1 MPKRTHPE
9 RSPAAD
15 PAPSAKPPARLDPSR
30 CPLCDG
36 DNRCAME
43 IEKTT
48 GQAQPPCWC
57 VGLPVSAERL
67 ASLPAAMQGRA
78 CLCGTC
84 LLHFFKGP
92 DGA

>member
-1 MPKRTHPE
+1 MPNRARPE
-9 RSPAAD
+9 PSPAAE

-30 CPLCDG
+30 CPLCGG

-43 IEKTT
+43 IEKAT

-57 VGLPVSAERL
+57 VGLPVSTERL
-67 ASLPAAMQGRA
+67 ASLPTELQGQA
-78 CLCGTC
+78 CLCGDC
-84 LLHFFKGP
+84 LQRYFKGP